1 MTSSDTRIGF
11 KYRSGSANT
20 LDRDLESLQNSTF
33 FAAVRST
40 LNDPFEGR
48 FDRRAYDIQF
58 SALKSLISGAAPAAS
73 AKLDAVSQAAEKVLE
88 FVDKSGVFS
97 LSFNPLQELMWAH
110 YGGSH
115 QGFCIGYEIET
126 LVAFE
131 PSAHQILDVQY
142 SDEIPA
148 LCTTDLTSNSSS
160 GLLRKML
167 GMKSKPWGYEEEVRI
182 VTHPSLHEYDYR
194 AVQVVYFGLRCAED
208 VTDSVMKALAGRG
221 VRYFQVVSPPASY
234 ALKSKVIPDRY
245 ADAPKYLDNL
255 APIGEGAIY
264 PDYLKPDQKQYTD
277 YLYKAAEIVRR
288 EPYCQEVVNVDISQH
303 KSAPGNPVIFVQ
315 YLRGPAKFVSL
326 YLTLPEIERGY
337 AALGIGNG

>member
-11 KYRSGSANT
+11 KYRSGIANT
-20 LDRDLESLQNSTF
+20 LDRDLESLRNSTF

-48 FDRRAYDIQF
+48 FDRGAYDIQF

-97 LSFNPLQELMWAH
+97 LSCNPLQELMWAH

-115 QGFCIGYEIET
+115 QGFCIGYEIEK

-131 PSAHQILDVQY
+131 PSTHQILDVQY

-148 LCTTDLTSNSSS
+148 LCTTDLTANSST

-167 GMKSKPWGYEEEVRI
+167 GIKSKPWGYEEEVRL
-182 VTHPSLHEYDYR
+182 VTHPGLHEYDYR
-194 AVQVVYFGLRCAED
+194 AVKVVYFGLRCAEE
-208 VTDSVMKALAGRG
+208 VADSVMKVLAGRG
-221 VRYFQVVSPPASY
+221 VQYFQVVSPPASY
-234 ALKSKVIPDRY
+234 ALKSSAISDRY
-245 ADAPKYLDNL
+245 ARAPKYLDNL

-264 PDYLKPDQKQYTD
+264 PDYLKPEQKQYTE

-288 EPYCQEVVNVDISQH
+288 EPYCQEVVHVDISQH
-303 KSAPGNPVIFVQ
+303 KSAPDAPVIFVQ
-315 YLRGPAKFVSL
+315 YLREPAKWVNL
-326 YLTLPEIERGY
+326 YLTLPEIEKGY
-337 AALGIGNG
+337 AALDIGNG